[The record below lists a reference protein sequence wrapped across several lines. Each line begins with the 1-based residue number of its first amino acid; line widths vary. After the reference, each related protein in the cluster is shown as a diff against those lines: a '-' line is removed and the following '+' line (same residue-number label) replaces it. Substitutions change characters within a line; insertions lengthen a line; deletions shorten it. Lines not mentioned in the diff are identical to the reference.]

1 MKFLEYADEDML
13 AIDLANVLAG
23 ALKQALLHHDTVS
36 FAVPGGSTPGPVFDQ
51 LCAATLDWDRVH
63 VFPTDERWVPES
75 DPRSNAALIRERLLV
90 ARAASARFL
99 PLYAPVD
106 DPEGA
111 LAEIEAM
118 LRPEMPISVLLLGM
132 GADMHTASLFPG
144 APGLEG
150 ALAADAPIL
159 SVQRPETMPET
170 RVSLNAPALDGALR
184 KHLVITGAEKRAA
197 LERAMS
203 LPPEEAPINAVLSD
217 MTVFWSE

>member
-144 APGLEG
+144 TPGLEG